1 LYENKR
7 KKKADRTRK
16 EEVRGD
22 GGKRSGEK
30 GGGRGKI
37 DCERVGRTLRL
48 KTYLFI
54 YNYAATSKNIT

>member
-16 EEVRGD
+16 EEVRRD
-22 GGKRSGEK
+22 RGKK

-54 YNYAATSKNIT
+54 YNYAAE